1 MKKYIKSSE
10 SISSQRQ
17 AELALESVISTVEQD
32 MNELESLLGHVRLVL
47 DMIHSDA
54 PSDTYNPNDD
64 EVFPAE
70 QYTSADLY
78 EDVRDA
84 KLVNNM
90 RRAINAYADAVYKAT
105 RAFMESN

>member
-10 SISSQRQ
+10 SSSSQRQ

-32 MNELESLLGHVRLVL
+32 MNELERLLGHVRLVL
-47 DMIHSDA
+47 DEIHSGVS
-54 PSDTYNPNDD
+54 SDTYDPSDD
-64 EVFPAE
+64 EVFPTE
-70 QYTSADLY
+70 PYTSADLY

-90 RRAINAYADAVYKAT
+90 RRAINAYSDAVYKAT
-105 RAFMESN
+105 QSFMESN